1 MVHYAKE
8 IVMAGNKQYDAGAG
22 KAGSHHPDTRGPDSL
37 SGRSD
42 PADPDTG
49 QRQQADNGGSNAG
62 HYTGAGGAKSERE
75 GGIVSA
81 PPESNVG
88 PAGAPQSDRG
98 AHAHAAGMTAAA
110 AGGKPGTSAAGEGEG
125 QGQSVDASVTG
136 TGVDELA
143 KQTPDRPGGADSR

>member
-1 MVHYAKE
+1 
-8 IVMAGNKQYDAGAG
+8 MAGNKQYDAGGGNAG
-22 KAGSHHPDTRGPDSL
+22 THQPDTRGPDSL

-49 QRQQADNGGSNAG
+49 QRQQGEHGGSNAG
-62 HYTGAGGAKSERE
+62 HYTGAGREKGERD

-98 AHAHAAGMTAAA
+98 AHAASGMTAAA
-110 AGGKPGTSAAGEGEG
+110 AGGRPGTSAAGEGEG
-125 QGQSVDASVTG
+125 SVDASVSG

>member
-1 MVHYAKE
+1 
-8 IVMAGNKQYDAGAG
+8 MAGNKQYDGGAG

-62 HYTGAGGAKSERE
+62 HYTGAAGANSERE

-98 AHAHAAGMTAAA
+98 AHAHASGMTASGRTAA
-110 AGGKPGTSAAGEGEG
+110 ADGKPGTAAAGKGDG
-125 QGQSVDASVTG
+125 QGQSVDASATG

>member
-1 MVHYAKE
+1 
-8 IVMAGNKQYDAGAG
+8 MAGNKEYDIGANNNG
-22 KAGSHHPDTRGPDSL
+22 THNPGTRGPDSL

-49 QRQQADNGGSNAG
+49 QRQQDAG
-62 HYTGAGGAKSERE
+62 HYTGAPEADNSERP

-88 PAGAPQSDRG
+88 PAGAPQSSRG
-98 AHAHAAGMTAAA
+98 SAGADASREMSAAA
-110 AGGKPGTSAAGEGEG
+110 AGGKPGTTAAGAEAG
-125 QGQSVDASVTG
+125 QGGAVDAGVTG

-143 KQTPDRPGGADSR
+143 KQSPDQPGAADSR

>member
-1 MVHYAKE
+1 
-8 IVMAGNKQYDAGAG
+8 MAGNKEDNAGAG
-22 KAGSHHPDTRGPDSL
+22 EAGIDHAGTRGPDSL

-49 QRQQADNGGSNAG
+49 QRQQGDNGGSNAG
-62 HYTGAGGAKSERE
+62 HYTGAAGAKSERE
-75 GGIVSA
+75 AGILSA

-98 AHAHAAGMTAAA
+98 AKANASAGMTAAA
-110 AGGKPGTSAAGEGEG
+110 GGGKPGSSAAGDQER
-125 QGQSVDASVTG
+125 QGQSVDSGVTG

-143 KQTPDRPGGADSR
+143 QQTPDQPGGADSR

>member
-1 MVHYAKE
+1 
-8 IVMAGNKQYDAGAG
+8 MAGNKQFDAG
-22 KAGSHHPDTRGPDSL
+22 GSKTGTHQPDTRGPDSL

-62 HYTGAGGAKSERE
+62 HYTGTGERGE
-75 GGIVSA
+75 RAGGIVSA

-98 AHAHAAGMTAAA
+98 AHAASSGMTAAA
-110 AGGKPGTSAAGEGEG
+110 AGGKPGTAAAGER

-136 TGVDELA
+136 TGADELA
-143 KQTPDRPGGADSR
+143 KQSPDRPGGADSR

>member
-1 MVHYAKE
+1 
-8 IVMAGNKQYDAGAG
+8 MAGNKQVDAGGGNAG
-22 KAGSHHPDTRGPDSL
+22 THQPDTRGPDSL

-62 HYTGAGGAKSERE
+62 HYTGAGGEKGERD

-98 AHAHAAGMTAAA
+98 AHAASATTGSGMTAAA
-110 AGGKPGTSAAGEGEG
+110 GGGKPGTSAAAEGER
-125 QGQSVDASVTG
+125 QGQSVDASVSG
-136 TGVDELA
+136 TSVDELA

>member
-1 MVHYAKE
+1 
-8 IVMAGNKQYDAGAG
+8 MAGNKQFDAGGGNAG
-22 KAGSHHPDTRGPDSL
+22 THQPDTRGPDSL

-62 HYTGAGGAKSERE
+62 HYTGSGGEKGERD

-98 AHAHAAGMTAAA
+98 AHSASGMTASGMTAAA
-110 AGGKPGTSAAGEGEG
+110 AGGKPGTSAAGEGKG
-125 QGQSVDASVTG
+125 KSVDASVSG

>member
-1 MVHYAKE
+1 
-8 IVMAGNKQYDAGAG
+8 MAGNKQFDAG
-22 KAGSHHPDTRGPDSL
+22 GSKTGTHQPDTRGPDSL

-49 QRQQADNGGSNAG
+49 QRQQGDHGGSNAG
-62 HYTGAGGAKSERE
+62 HYTSAAGEKGERA

-98 AHAHAAGMTAAA
+98 AHAAASGKTAAA
-110 AGGKPGTSAAGEGEG
+110 AGGKPGSSSAGERDG
-125 QGQSVDASVTG
+125 QRQSVDASVTG
-136 TGVDELA
+136 TSSDELA

>member
-1 MVHYAKE
+1 MV
-8 IVMAGNKQYDAGAG
+8 GNREDDIGANNNG
-22 KAGSHHPDTRGPDSL
+22 THSPGTRGPDSL

-49 QRQQADNGGSNAG
+49 QRQQDAG
-62 HYTGAGGAKSERE
+62 HYTGAPGGHSERE

-88 PAGAPQSDRG
+88 PAGAPQSSRG
-98 AHAHAAGMTAAA
+98 SAEAGASGEVSAAA
-110 AGGKPGTSAAGEGEG
+110 AGGKPGTSAAGGEG
-125 QGQSVDASVTG
+125 GQGKSVDASVTG

-143 KQTPDRPGGADSR
+143 KQSPDQPGAADSR